1 MNVTAAAVVW
11 LGVGLLLANWCF
23 LTERRFCFVDRSV
36 KPFWFRLIELLVSY
50 LLLLVL
56 GVWLESSMGAI
67 QTQTW
72 NFYAITFL
80 LFLVMAYPG
89 YVWRYLRRRSS
100 GAS

>member
-11 LGVGLLLANWCF
+11 LGVGLALANWCF
-23 LTERRFCFVDRSV
+23 FTERRFGLLDRSV

-50 LLLLVL
+50 FLLLVL
-56 GVWLESSMGAI
+56 GVWLESSMGSV

-89 YVWRYLRRRSS
+89 YVWRYLRRRSP
-100 GAS
+100 GAR